1 MRQVLGD
8 DGLLARGYAVT
19 HTRGPV
25 VPPQSAD
32 WDQLVYAA
40 RGVLTVETGEGAWV
54 VPRHR
59 AVWVPGSVTH
69 RVEAGGPTSLRILYL
84 AAHLEAL
91 PPVCRVLDVP
101 PLLRELVLH
110 AVRVAPLRADIPAE
124 ARLVGVVIDRLRVL
138 PALAL
143 QLPTPAEPRAAH
155 AAQLLRTDPARTWSV
170 DDLAATVGTSRRT
183 LERLFTAQTGLTLSR
198 WRRRSRVLLALQL
211 LAAGHTATEVATRV
225 GYATPSA
232 FGAAF
237 RAELGASP
245 RRYTA

>member
-1 MRQVLGD
+1 MRQVPQD
-8 DGLLARGYAVT
+8 EALLARGYAVT
-19 HTRGPV
+19 HGRGPV

-40 RGVLTVETGEGAWV
+40 RGVLTVETDSGTWV

-69 RVEAGGPTSLRILYL
+69 RVETSGRTSLRILYL
-84 AAHLEAL
+84 AARLQAL
-91 PPVCRVLDVP
+91 PPVCRVVDLP

-110 AVRVAPLRADIPAE
+110 AVEAAPLRADVPAE
-124 ARLVGVVIDRLRVL
+124 ARLVGVVVDRMRVL
-138 PALAL
+138 PGLAL

-155 AAQLLRTDPARTWSV
+155 AARLVRADPARPWSV
-170 DDLAATVGTSRRT
+170 DDLAAAVGTSRRT
-183 LERLFTAQTGLTLSR
+183 LERLFAAQTGLSLSR
-198 WRRRSRVLLALQL
+198 WRRRSRVLHALPL
-211 LAAGHTATEVATRV
+211 LAAGQTATEVASRV

-237 RAELGASP
+237 RAELGTSP
-245 RRYTA
+245 RRYGA